1 MQVRVMS
8 TTNREADVRSA
19 NGRLRDRRMVMERR
33 VSQGRRMM
41 IRFDRTGGDRRS
53 GYARRNT
60 DDGFREQTE
69 DD

>member
-1 MQVRVMS
+1 MS
-8 TTNREADVRSA
+8 TINREADVRPAS
-19 NGRLRDRRMVMERR
+19 GKLRDRRMVTERR
-33 VSQGRRMM
+33 VSHGRRTM